1 VYYQY
6 FDVSINHSMVNILN
20 SIKSFFEAKSSKD
33 DLSSD
38 QKDQLNQAIIC
49 LLTEM
54 VKADYVEL
62 YIEKLVLNEHLTKR
76 LNLSR
81 AKANKYLAHAN
92 ISAQVSVTLKPQ
104 TEIINNY
111 LNRQDKHAL
120 MVQLW
125 QIASADGEIHLL
137 ETQTFY
143 QAGEQLGFSKGHLD
157 RICHPEK
164 AIN

>member
-1 VYYQY
+1 
-6 FDVSINHSMVNILN
+6 MVNILN
-20 SIKSFFEAKSSKD
+20 SIKSFF
-33 DLSSD
+33 SSD
-38 QKDQLNQAIIC
+38 SDTASLDEEEKDKLNQAIIC

-104 TEIINNY
+104 TEVINRY
-111 LNRQDKHAL
+111 LSNPDKHAL

-143 QAGEQLGFSKGHLD
+143 QAGEQLGFNKSQLD
-157 RICHPEK
+157 RICHPQK
-164 AIN
+164 VIN

>member
-1 VYYQY
+1 MYYQY
-6 FDVSINHSMVNILN
+6 FVVRINHSMVNILN
-20 SIKSFFEAKSSKD
+20 SIRSFF
-33 DLSSD
+33 SSD
-38 QKDQLNQAIIC
+38 SAPARLDDEDKDQLNQAIIC

-92 ISAQVSVTLKPQ
+92 ISAQVSVSLKPQ
-104 TEIINNY
+104 TQIINRF
-111 LNRQDKHAL
+111 LNRRDKHAL

-143 QAGEQLGFSKGHLD
+143 QAGEQLGFNKSQLD
-157 RICHPEK
+157 RICHPENV
-164 AIN
+164 IN